1 MDSNPISVTIFEAC
15 KLSGISRSYLYQV
28 MARGEVRSIK
38 AGRRRLVLVASLR
51 AWLES
56 LSAEGLGTIPAPAE
70 RI

>member
-1 MDSNPISVTIFEAC
+1 MDSNPISVTICEAC

-51 AWLES
+51 AWLQS
-56 LSAEGLGTIPAPAE
+56 LPSEGLASDY
-70 RI
+70 RSVSQK